1 MNNLE
6 NQIKELI
13 IDSLG
18 LEDITPA
25 DIGSEDPLF
34 GDEGL
39 GLDSVDALELGL
51 AVQKTFGFQLD
62 GENDNLRDNFAN
74 VKTLAEFV
82 KSRQAERRSDMT
94 EQEVRTLLTDAL
106 VNLFEIEPERIKPET
121 NLYEDL
127 EIDSID
133 AIDLIDHIKRETGRK
148 LQAEDFRN
156 VRTVEDVVQAVLK
169 VQAQDS

>member
-1 MNNLE
+1 
-6 NQIKELI
+6 
-13 IDSLG
+13 
-18 LEDITPA
+18 
-25 DIGSEDPLF
+25 
-34 GDEGL
+34 
-39 GLDSVDALELGL
+39 
-51 AVQKTFGFQLD
+51 
-62 GENDNLRDNFAN
+62 
-74 VKTLAEFV
+74 
-82 KSRQAERRSDMT
+82 MT
-94 EQEVRTLLTDAL
+94 EQEVRILLTDAL

-133 AIDLIDHIKRETGRK
+133 AIDLIDHIKRETGHK